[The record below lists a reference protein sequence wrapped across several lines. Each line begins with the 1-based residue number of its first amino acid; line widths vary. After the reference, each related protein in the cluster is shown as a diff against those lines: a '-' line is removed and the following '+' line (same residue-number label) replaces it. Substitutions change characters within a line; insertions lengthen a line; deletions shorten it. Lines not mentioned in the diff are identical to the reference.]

1 MNNYRFKYFFKKR
14 IQILFVF
21 LIVLLLIPLLKIFY
35 LQIIQFDRFTA
46 LSKNNSIKIIP
57 IPPKRGV
64 ILDRNNIILADNKLV
79 YSLEIDR
86 AFFSDLDE
94 IRVRLKNELNIDIDI
109 DIDIANKKIS
119 YSYENTIPINFN
131 LTPKEIASFIAHQ
144 YLFPKL
150 IIKQRFIRDYP
161 QGKSSAHLIGFINR
175 INDKDISF
183 LERENL
189 TNRYLGSTHIGKSGT
204 EKFYENLIHGSPGFK
219 EIEVDAKQNVI
230 RTLQEKKPVPGK
242 AINLTIDYKLQKI
255 AEKAFGEKKGA
266 LVAINPKN
274 SEVLAYVSQP
284 TFNPALFT
292 NGISYE
298 SWADLNDKN
307 SRAMLDRAVAGLYPP
322 GSTLKPFVAL
332 AALTND
338 IRKPPF
344 SIFDIGYFKMPGSSK
359 VFRDWKRGGH
369 GTVDIIKAIS
379 VSCDTF
385 FYGLGLELGIPK
397 LNKVLD
403 DFNFG
408 KKTEIDINGEKS
420 GLIANKAWKKKK
432 FNESWYA
439 GETAITAIGQGFT
452 LVTPLQLANATA
464 RLANPSLSIK
474 PHLLLS
480 IDGIK
485 QDKQEVKEKKQIYSD
500 KNLKWIKTGM
510 ENVTKEGG
518 TAAFLGKKSNY
529 QMASKTGTAQLFG
542 LKIDEEYNEDI
553 LPDKLKDHALFITY
567 APANDPNIV
576 IAVIVENGGH
586 GGSVAGPIAKKVLDA
601 YLINKKL

>member
-1 MNNYRFKYFFKKR
+1 MDNYRFKYFFKKR
-14 IQILFVF
+14 IQILFGF
-21 LIVLLLIPLLKIFY
+21 LIILLFIPLFKIFY

-64 ILDRNNIILADNKLV
+64 IYDRNNVILADNKLV
-79 YSLEIDR
+79 HYLEIDR
-86 AFFSDLDE
+86 AFFSDLPE
-94 IRVRLKNELNIDIDI
+94 IKVRLKNKLNIDIDV
-109 DIDIANKKIS
+109 DVENKKIS
-119 YSYENTIPINFN
+119 YLYETAVPISFSLTDKQIANFVAN
-131 LTPKEIASFIAHQ
+131 Q

-150 IIKQRFIRDYP
+150 RIKQRFIRDYP

-175 INDKDISF
+175 INDKDINF
-183 LERENL
+183 LEKENL
-189 TNRYLGSTHIGKSGT
+189 VNRYLGSTHIGKSGI

-230 RTLQEKKPVPGK
+230 RTLQEKKPIPGK
-242 AINLTIDYKLQKI
+242 AINLTIDYRLQKI

-266 LVAINPKN
+266 LVAIDPKN

-292 NGISYE
+292 NGISHAA
-298 SWADLNDKN
+298 WANLNDKN
-307 SRAMLDRAVAGLYPP
+307 SRTMLDRTVAGVYPP

-344 SIFDIGYFKMPGSSK
+344 SIFDIGYFTMPRSSK

-369 GTVDIIKAIS
+369 GTVDIIKAIA

-385 FYGLGLELGIPK
+385 FYGLGLELGIPN

-408 KKTEIDINGEKS
+408 KKTGIDIGGEKN

-464 RLANPSLSIK
+464 KLANPSLSIK

-480 IDGIK
+480 IDRIK
-485 QDKQEVKEKKQIYSD
+485 QDKEEVKQDKQSYSD
-500 KNLKWIKTGM
+500 KNLNWIKAGM
-510 ENVTKEGG
+510 VNVTKEGG

-542 LKIDEEYNEDI
+542 LKIGEEYNEDT
-553 LPDKLKDHALFITY
+553 LPDNLKDHALFITY
-567 APANDPNIV
+567 APANDPKIV

-601 YLINKKL
+601 YLKNKKL

>member
-1 MNNYRFKYFFKKR
+1 M
-14 IQILFVF
+14 
-21 LIVLLLIPLLKIFY
+21 LIPLLKIFY

-109 DIDIANKKIS
+109 ANKKTN
-119 YSYENTIPINFN
+119 YLYENTVPISFN
-131 LTPKEIASFIAHQ
+131 LTPKEIASFIARQ

-219 EIEVDAKQNVI
+219 EIEVDAKQNLV
-230 RTLQEKKPVPGK
+230 RTLREVKPVPGK
-242 AINLTIDYKLQKI
+242 AINLTIDYRLQKI

-298 SWADLNDKN
+298 SWANLNDKN

-332 AALTND
+332 AALTNN

-369 GTVDIIKAIS
+369 GSVDIIKAIS

-408 KKTEIDINGEKS
+408 KKTEIDIDGEKS

-464 RLANPSLSIK
+464 KLANPSLSIK

-510 ENVTKEGG
+510 VNVTKEGG

-601 YLINKKL
+601 YLENKKL

>member
-94 IRVRLKNELNIDIDI
+94 IKVRLKNELNI

-204 EKFYENLIHGSPGFK
+204 EKFYENLIHGSPGYK

-397 LNKVLD
+397 LNKVID

-601 YLINKKL
+601 YLENKKL

>member
-94 IRVRLKNELNIDIDI
+94 IKVRLKNELNIDIDI

-432 FNESWYA
+432 FNESWYG

-601 YLINKKL
+601 YLENKKL

>member
-1 MNNYRFKYFFKKR
+1 MDNYRFKYFFKKR

-21 LIVLLLIPLLKIFY
+21 LIILLLIPLLKIFY

-79 YSLEIDR
+79 HSLEIDR
-86 AFFSDLDE
+86 AFFSALPE
-94 IRVRLKNELNIDIDI
+94 IQLRLKDKLNIDI

-119 YSYENTIPINFN
+119 YLYENTVPISFN
-131 LTPKEIASFIAHQ
+131 LSDEEIARFVAHQ

-150 IIKQRFIRDYP
+150 SIKQRFIRDYP

-175 INDKDISF
+175 INDKDINS
-183 LERENL
+183 LEKENL

-204 EKFYENLIHGSPGFK
+204 EKFYENLIHGTPGFK

-230 RTLQEKKPVPGK
+230 RTLQEEKPIPGK
-242 AINLTIDYKLQKI
+242 AINLTIDYRLQKI

-292 NGISYE
+292 NGISHE
-298 SWADLNDKN
+298 AWSNLNDKD
-307 SRAMLDRAVAGLYPP
+307 SRAMLDRVVAGLYPP

-332 AALTND
+332 AALKNN

-344 SIFDIGYFKMPGSSK
+344 SIFDIGYFKMPRSSK

-369 GTVDIIKAIS
+369 GTVDMIKAIA

-385 FYGLGLELGIPK
+385 FYGLGLELGTPK

-408 KKTEIDINGEKS
+408 KKTDIDIDGEKS

-432 FNESWYA
+432 LNESWYA

-464 RLANPSLSIK
+464 KLANPSLSIK

-480 IDGIK
+480 IDGIQ
-485 QDKQEVKEKKQIYSD
+485 QDKQEVIEKKQSYSD
-500 KNLKWIKTGM
+500 ENLKWVKTGM
-510 ENVTKEGG
+510 VNVTKEGG
-518 TAAFLGKKSNY
+518 TAAFLGRKSNY
-529 QMASKTGTAQLFG
+529 QMLSKTGTAQLFG

-553 LPDKLKDHALFITY
+553 IPDKLKDHALFITY
-567 APANDPNIV
+567 APAIDPEIV

-601 YLINKKL
+601 YLVNKKL

>member
-1 MNNYRFKYFFKKR
+1 LNNYRFKYFFKKR

-94 IRVRLKNELNIDIDI
+94 IKVRLKNELNIDIDI

-601 YLINKKL
+601 YLENKKL

>member
-1 MNNYRFKYFFKKR
+1 M
-14 IQILFVF
+14 
-21 LIVLLLIPLLKIFY
+21 P
-35 LQIIQFDRFTA
+35 
-46 LSKNNSIKIIP
+46 
-57 IPPKRGV
+57 
-64 ILDRNNIILADNKLV
+64 
-79 YSLEIDR
+79 
-86 AFFSDLDE
+86 
-94 IRVRLKNELNIDIDI
+94 
-109 DIDIANKKIS
+109 
-119 YSYENTIPINFN
+119 
-131 LTPKEIASFIAHQ
+131 HQ
-144 YLFPKL
+144 YLFPNL
-150 IIKQRFIRDYP
+150 STKQRFTRDYP

-175 INDKDISF
+175 INDKDINF
-183 LERENL
+183 LKKENL

-204 EKFYENLIHGSPGFK
+204 EKFYENLIHGTPGFK

-230 RTLQEKKPVPGK
+230 RTLKEKKPVPGK
-242 AINLTIDYKLQKI
+242 AINLTIDYRLQKI

-292 NGISYE
+292 NGISRE
-298 SWADLNDKN
+298 AWADLNENN
-307 SRAMLDRAVAGLYPP
+307 SRAMLDRVVAGLYPP
-322 GSTLKPFVAL
+322 ASTLKPFVAL
-332 AALTND
+332 AALKNN

-344 SIFDIGYFKMPGSSK
+344 TIFDTGYFKMPKSSK
-359 VFRDWKRGGH
+359 VFRDWKPGGH
-369 GTVDIIKAIS
+369 GTVDMIKAIA

-403 DFNFG
+403 NFGFG
-408 KKTEIDINGEKS
+408 KKTGIDVNNEKS
-420 GLIANKAWKKKK
+420 GLIANKAWKKKR
-432 FNESWYA
+432 FNKGWYA
-439 GETAITAIGQGFT
+439 GETAITAIGQGFS

-464 RLANPSLSIK
+464 KLANPSLSIK

-485 QDKQEVKEKKQIYSD
+485 QIKKEINEKKQSYSD
-500 KNLKWIKTGM
+500 ENLKWVKKGM
-510 ENVTKEGG
+510 VNVTKKGG

-567 APANDPNIV
+567 APANNPEIV
-576 IAVIVENGGH
+576 IAIIVENGGS

>member
-1 MNNYRFKYFFKKR
+1 MNNYHFKYFFKKR
-14 IQILFVF
+14 IQILFGF
-21 LIVLLLIPLLKIFY
+21 LILILFVPLLKIFY

-79 YSLEIDR
+79 HSLEIDR
-86 AFFSDLDE
+86 SFYSDLAE
-94 IRVRLKNELNIDIDI
+94 ISARLKNKLNIDID
-109 DIDIANKKIS
+109 NKKIS
-119 YSYENTIPINFN
+119 YLYENTVPISFN
-131 LTPKEIASFIAHQ
+131 LTDQQIASFVAHQ

-150 IIKQRFIRDYP
+150 SIKHRFIRDYP

-175 INDKDISF
+175 INNEDIN
-183 LERENL
+183 LLKNENL
-189 TNRYLGSTHIGKSGT
+189 SNRYLGSTHIGKSGI
-204 EKFYENLIHGSPGFK
+204 EKFYEDLIHGTPGFK

-242 AINLTIDYKLQKI
+242 AITLTIDYRLQKI
-255 AEKAFGEKKGA
+255 AEKAFGEKRGA
-266 LVAINPKN
+266 LVAIDPKN

-292 NGISYE
+292 NGISQE
-298 SWADLNDKN
+298 AWSGLNEKH
-307 SRAMLDRAVAGLYPP
+307 SRAMLDRVIAGLYPP

-332 AALTND
+332 AALTNN

-344 SIFDIGYFKMPGSSK
+344 TIFDIGYFKMPRSSK

-369 GTVDIIKAIS
+369 GTVDIIKAIT

-403 DFNFG
+403 DFGFG
-408 KKTEIDINGEKS
+408 KNTGIDIIGEKS
-420 GLIANKAWKKKK
+420 GLIANKAWKKER
-432 FNESWYA
+432 FNKSWYA

-464 RLANPSLSIK
+464 RLANPSLAIK

-485 QDKQEVKEKKQIYSD
+485 QDKQEDKEKKQNYSD
-500 KNLKWIKTGM
+500 ENLKWIKEGM
-510 ENVTKEGG
+510 INVTKEGG
-518 TAAFLGKKSNY
+518 TAAFLDKKSNF

-542 LKIDEEYNEDI
+542 LKIDEVYDEDT
-553 LPDKLKDHALFITY
+553 LPDNLKDHALFITY
-567 APANDPNIV
+567 APAINPEIV
-576 IAVIVENGGH
+576 IAIIVENGGH
-586 GGSVAGPIAKKVLDA
+586 GGSVAGPIAQDVLNA
-601 YLINKKL
+601 YLKNNKL

>member
-94 IRVRLKNELNIDIDI
+94 IKVRLKNELNIDIDI

-601 YLINKKL
+601 YLENKKL